1 MVKTTMVITTTT
13 GKTNTLLVFLT
24 LLKFWTTKIHNNC
37 RSISIHY
44 GTNNTTMV
52 RTGKLSGKATN
63 LIQDQTL
70 AILI

>member
-1 MVKTTMVITTTT
+1 MVRT
-13 GKTNTLLVFLT
+13 GKLSGKATNLILTHLVFLT
-24 LLKFWTTKIHNNC
+24 LLKFLTTKIHNNC

-52 RTGKLSGKATN
+52 RTGKPSGKATN

>member
-24 LLKFWTTKIHNNC
+24 LLKFCTTKIQNNC
-37 RSISIHY
+37 RSTSILY

-52 RTGKLSGKATN
+52 RTGKPSGKATK
-63 LIQDQTL
+63 LIL
-70 AILI
+70 AKLI